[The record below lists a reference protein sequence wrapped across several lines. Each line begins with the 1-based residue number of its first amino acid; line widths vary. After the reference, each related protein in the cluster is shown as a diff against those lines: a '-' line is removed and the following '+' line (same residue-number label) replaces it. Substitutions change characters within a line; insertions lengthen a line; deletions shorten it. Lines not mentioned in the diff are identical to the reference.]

1 MRSNGAARPAQH
13 VAHNGLGR
21 LASSPPPLVPPFVLF
36 FYNTVNTQQGSEH
49 PQIQGLT
56 LDASNQSSLGFNSK
70 CTPKKKTKKKQ
81 RKKER
86 KKGKLKQGKKDLR
99 NQNAEEGKYCVY
111 MMKCSLFSC
120 GLSFCRCFVVVL
132 VLLIFRLRSDG
143 PFFNPTRPPS
153 C

>member
-21 LASSPPPLVPPFVLF
+21 LASSPPLSSLLLF
-36 FYNTVNTQQGSEH
+36 YFSTTLSTPSREVNILRFRDLH
-49 PQIQGLT
+49 LT
-56 LDASNQSSLGFNSK
+56 LVTKVHLALIPNAHQ
-70 CTPKKKTKKKQ
+70 KKTKKKT
-81 RKKER
+81 KKER

-120 GLSFCRCFVVVL
+120 GLSFCRCFVVVV